1 MRWQIEWLKRGA
13 CLPSILVPLVT
24 LPGCRRGLYL
34 PYHVRAH
41 ARVYLVRRGRDYV
54 FHAYGYD
61 CVNHVRDRFQFDDRA
76 KPSSLVYAF
85 TSILLL
91 LIAIF
96 LFFLSFQPSPF
107 PHFYLIIPSQ
117 FS

>member
-13 CLPSILVPLVT
+13 CLPSILAPLVT

-61 CVNHVRDRFQFDDRA
+61 CANHVRDRFQFDDRA

-85 TSILLL
+85 TSIVLLVMAIL
-91 LIAIF
+91 LF
-96 LFFLSFQPSPF
+96 LL
-107 PHFYLIIPSQ
+107 YLQQ
-117 FS
+117 FTCPYV